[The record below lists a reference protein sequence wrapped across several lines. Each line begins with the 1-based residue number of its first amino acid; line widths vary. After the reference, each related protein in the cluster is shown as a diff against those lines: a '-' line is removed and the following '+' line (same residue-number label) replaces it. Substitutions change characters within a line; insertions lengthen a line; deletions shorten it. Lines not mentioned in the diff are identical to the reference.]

1 MERSIALSIIIIM
14 IIGFVIFLFK
24 KYYLKHLIY
33 CGVITKGTTSFINKY
48 GECICAWI
56 KEHASDDN
64 YFEKKKEFDDRYTRT
79 VKRSQRYAKRLFA
92 FRLIEFL
99 IKGTSDEKEC
109 LSKESFFKEHTQL
122 IKDIEAE
129 LP

>member
-1 MERSIALSIIIIM
+1 MSFYSSIINWM
-14 IIGFVIFLFK
+14 RGLRNNNGSLYVD
-24 KYYLKHLIY
+24 
-33 CGVITKGTTSFINKY
+33 GNKY
-48 GECICAWI
+48 IFGTILSGSYVNA
-56 KEHASDDN
+56 KTDDN
-64 YFEKKKEFDDRYTRT
+64 YFEKKKEFDDRYART